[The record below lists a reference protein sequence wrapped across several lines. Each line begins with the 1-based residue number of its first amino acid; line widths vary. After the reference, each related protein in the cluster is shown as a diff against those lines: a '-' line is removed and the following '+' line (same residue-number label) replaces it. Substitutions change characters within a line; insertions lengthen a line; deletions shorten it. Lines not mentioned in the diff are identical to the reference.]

1 MDTSIDET
9 IGDVAEIL
17 GADRDKL
24 RWSNGVQKRTI
35 KRINKLIEI
44 AEKMVDED
52 DEHKFYQLFLEICSK
67 NLRYSH
73 PITKRLRKAY
83 AKTEYSYLT
92 EFFFS

>member
-52 DEHKFYQLFLEICSK
+52 DEHKFY
-67 NLRYSH
+67 
-73 PITKRLRKAY
+73 
-83 AKTEYSYLT
+83 
-92 EFFFS
+92 